1 MKERREDLS
10 AKISSPAD
18 PFGEEAQRR
27 AMKRRRTSLSIPKQQ
42 REKER
47 KQKQEAGK
55 QSARVRAA
63 RSGLRR
69 RIVAMVHE
77 QLKPAY
83 RNQPFS
89 TQALDVLR
97 DEYLKVLNG
106 EKDEYRKVLNGEKDN
121 VFRRMLRDDAENE
134 ADVDALVQSMMPRS
148 SQQIITK
155 SRPALEKPVL
165 TPDQIKVLLHWG
177 LERDISNLSDTDRQI
192 LKQVSHETLLKDLKE
207 LGIRSRRKQNLLQ
220 NRQNNHS
227 NRYLRGAMFLLIHY
241 RLTPA
246 RRRRLSIS
254 IAEFFRDQYL
264 KLLRPNLNKSLR
276 VKYMKLIDQIQD
288 GGDEMRR
295 HLYKW
300 TMRTLDQLPAAERK
314 VMSEISCETFLNDL
328 EHTGLI
334 IKLKQKRSG

>member
-18 PFGEEAQRR
+18 PFGEETQRR

-47 KQKQEAGK
+47 KQKKEAGK

-106 EKDEYRKVLNGEKDN
+106 ENGEKDN
-121 VFRRMLRDDAENE
+121 LFCRMLRDDAET
-134 ADVDALVQSMMPRS
+134 DLDALVQSMMPRS
-148 SQQIITK
+148 FQRIIIK

-165 TPDQIKVLLHWG
+165 TPDETKVLLHLA
-177 LERDISNLSDTDRQI
+177 LEVDISNLSDTDRQI

-241 RLTPA
+241 RLA
-246 RRRRLSIS
+246 SVRRRRLSIRT
-254 IAEFFRDQYL
+254 AEFFRDQYL

-295 HLYKW
+295 DLYKW